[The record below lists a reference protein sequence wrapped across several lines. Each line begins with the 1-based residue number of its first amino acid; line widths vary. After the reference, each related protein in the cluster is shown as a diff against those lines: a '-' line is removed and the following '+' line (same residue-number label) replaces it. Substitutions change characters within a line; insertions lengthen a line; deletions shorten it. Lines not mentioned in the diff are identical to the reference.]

1 MEAKVFD
8 PSLMENRYR
17 HEFKYVCSL
26 GQLKVIQ
33 ARMTGL
39 VPLDSHVGPEGIYNI
54 RSLYFDDYYDSY
66 LKDNEAG
73 TDPREKFRIRIYN
86 HSSARITL
94 ELKRKERGKTQKLSC
109 PITEEQCRMLM
120 AGQIPDLPKDAPA
133 IFQKL
138 CLLMRTRLLRPRVIV
153 EYDRVPYVYPQGNVR
168 ITLDEDIRGSNRVD
182 LFLEDQIPLRL
193 IMPAGQHIL
202 EVKYDEYLPD
212 YIYRAVQVENLQ
224 ATAFS
229 KYYLCRRY
237 HL

>member
-1 MEAKVFD
+1 
-8 PSLMENRYR
+8 
-17 HEFKYVCSL
+17 
-26 GQLKVIQ
+26 
-33 ARMTGL
+33 
-39 VPLDSHVGPEGIYNI
+39 
-54 RSLYFDDYYDSY
+54 
-66 LKDNEAG
+66 
-73 TDPREKFRIRIYN
+73 
-86 HSSARITL
+86 
-94 ELKRKERGKTQKLSC
+94 
-109 PITEEQCRMLM
+109 
-120 AGQIPDLPKDAPA
+120 
-133 IFQKL
+133 
-138 CLLMRTRLLRPRVIV
+138 V